1 MDIQEILNLADHL
14 IFNQTGKH
22 LDDLQ
27 QVILR
32 GTFQGKKYS
41 EIAQEFQCTNGH
53 VRDVASELWKTFSE
67 TFGEQVNKSNL
78 RTAFD
83 RWQFS
88 IQHIEKDFVGT
99 NYINFCHETSPSSE
113 TINPENLTQPNINK
127 PQTIPRPKIDLSDA
141 PDHKKFYGRTQKIK
155 TLKKWIIQEQKK

>member
-1 MDIQEILNLADHL
+1 MDIQEILNLADTF
-14 IFNQTGKH
+14 IFNKTGKH

-32 GTFQGKKYS
+32 GVFQGKKYS
-41 EIAQEFQCTNGH
+41 EIAQECQCTNGH

-88 IQHIEKDFVGT
+88 IEHIEKDSIGV
-99 NYINFCHETSPSSE
+99 NNNINFCPKTSPSSE
-113 TINPENLTQPNINK
+113 TINP
-127 PQTIPRPKIDLSDA
+127 
-141 PDHKKFYGRTQKIK
+141 
-155 TLKKWIIQEQKK
+155 